1 MSIKILEKYKK
12 KKYNESDYY
21 RNEVCS
27 MNLRQLQ
34 YAVILSETRSFS
46 QAAEKLNISQPAFSK
61 QIIAL
66 EKELGIKLF
75 ERTTPKLSVTA
86 AGEFF
91 VRKAA
96 ELLFEEDVLK
106 KTIEKYKTGECGKLV
121 IGVAPFRSLYMMP
134 KVVSALKKHFP
145 ELQVRLVELG
155 IPILHKGI
163 SEGEFDFAI
172 MNLPVEDPELETIP
186 LEKEELVVAIPDN
199 LLKMADFNKGDKA
212 VSLKNCKKIP
222 FATVGENQEMR
233 KMFDKLC
240 AEEGLRPQIYVELTA
255 VTSVREMVREGV
267 AAAVLPKQFI
277 LQDSKKYDISVFEIE
292 NKDVLRQSAIVMRRG
307 QFVSEYARFAIECL
321 KNQIK

>member
-1 MSIKILEKYKK
+1 
-12 KKYNESDYY
+12 
-21 RNEVCS
+21 
-27 MNLRQLQ
+27 MNLRQMQ
-34 YAVILSETRSFS
+34 YAVILSETKSFS

-75 ERTTPKLSVTA
+75 DRSSPNLTVTA

-91 VRKAA
+91 VKKAA
-96 ELLFEEDVLK
+96 ELLFEEDVMK
-106 KTIEKYKTGECGKLV
+106 KTIEKYKDGECGKLV

-134 KVVSALKKHFP
+134 KVISALKIRFP
-145 ELQVRLVELG
+145 GLKVKLVELG
-155 IPILHKGI
+155 IPLLHKGI
-163 SEGEFDFAI
+163 LEGELDFAI

-186 LEKEELVVAIPDN
+186 LEKEELVLAVPDS
-199 LLKMADFNKGDKA
+199 LLKTAGFSKGDKS
-212 VSLKNCKKIP
+212 VSLKTCNKLP
-222 FATVGENQEMR
+222 FATVGESQEMR

-240 AEEGLRPQIYVELTA
+240 AETGLKPQIYVELTA

-292 NKDVLRQSAIVMRRG
+292 NKDVIRQPAVVLRRG
-307 QFVSEYARFAIECL
+307 QFVSMYAQFVIDCL
-321 KNQIK
+321 KK

>member
-1 MSIKILEKYKK
+1 M
-12 KKYNESDYY
+12 
-21 RNEVCS
+21 
-27 MNLRQLQ
+27 Q

-75 ERTTPKLSVTA
+75 ERTSPKLSVTP

-91 VRKAA
+91 VQKAA

-106 KTIEKYKTGECGKLV
+106 KTIEKYKAGECGKLV

-134 KVVSALKKHFP
+134 KVVSALKIRFP
-145 ELQVRLVELG
+145 ELQVKLVELG
-155 IPILHKGI
+155 IPLLHKGI
-163 SEGEFDFAI
+163 LEGELDFAI

-186 LEKEELVVAIPDN
+186 LEKEELVLAVPDS
-199 LLKMADFNKGDKA
+199 LLKTADFNREDKI
-212 VSLKNCKKIP
+212 VSLKKCKQLP
-222 FATVGENQEMR
+222 FATVGEGQEMR

-240 AEEGLRPQIYVELTA
+240 AEAGFKPQIYVELTA

-277 LQDSKKYDISVFEIE
+277 LQDSKKYDISIFEIE
-292 NKDVLRQSAIVMRRG
+292 NNDVMRQPAVVMRRG
-307 QFVSEYARFAIECL
+307 QFVSEYARFAIDCL
-321 KNQIK
+321 QN